1 MSFQVTGVSKVI
13 RKGTCDGVRS
23 CDQADDT
30 VTHEDYMRLALAE
43 ARQAADKDEVPIGA
57 VLVAADGAV
66 LSKAHNQTI
75 GLLDPTAHA
84 EVLTL
89 RAAARIVGNY
99 RLLDTTLY
107 VTIEPCVMCMGALVH
122 ARVKALFYGAK
133 DPKWGG
139 AGSCYDMASDSR
151 LNHTIE
157 VNVGI
162 LEQECKQLMQ
172 AFFQRK
178 RLKSTT

>member
-1 MSFQVTGVSKVI
+1 
-13 RKGTCDGVRS
+13 VRS
-23 CDQADDT
+23 RDEGNVT
-30 VTHEDYMRLALAE
+30 VTHEDYMRQALDE
-43 ARQAADKDEVPIGA
+43 ARQAAKEDEVPIGV

-66 LSKAHNQTI
+66 LAKTHNQTI
-75 GLLDPTAHA
+75 GLSDPTAHA
-84 EVLTL
+84 EILAI

-139 AGSCYDMASDSR
+139 AGSCYDLASDSR

-157 VNVGI
+157 VHGGI

-172 AFFQRK
+172 AFFQGK
-178 RLKSTT
+178 RVKSKS